1 MLNNFAIFI
10 LSHGRANDMETVK
23 AILNAGYTGK
33 WFVVIDD
40 LDSQQELYKEKYGDN
55 VIVFDKKLWAEKTD
69 TVTNTGELRSPVF
82 ARNAITEIAKEKGL
96 KYYAEFDDDLK
107 TFSFRYNDN
116 GKLAGKP
123 IKNLDEVI
131 EAMLEFQ
138 EASGATSL
146 GFASNGG
153 FIGGTEGHFKQGI
166 LRSIH
171 QAYILRTDKQIEFK
185 GLLNEDGIATEFCNS
200 TGRLA
205 FELCAVTQTCPARST
220 NEGGLNDLYKENDEY
235 IRAFYSIIA
244 FPNNLKIIQKQ
255 GTVTLQRKTDT
266 AMPKIISERWKKHA
280 R

>member
-23 AILNAGYTGK
+23 AIQKAGYTGE
-33 WFVVIDD
+33 WFIVIDD
-40 LDSQQELYKEKYGDN
+40 LDSQQELYKEKYGDK
-55 VIVFDKKLWAEKTD
+55 VIIFDKKLWAEKTD
-69 TVTNTGELRSPVF
+69 TITNTGELSSPVF

-107 TFSFRYNDN
+107 TFQFRYNDN

-123 IKNLDEVI
+123 IKNLNEVI

-146 GFASNGG
+146 GFASGGG
-153 FIGGTEGHFKQGI
+153 FIGGVEGRFKQGI
-166 LRSIH
+166 LRNIN
-171 QAYILRTDKQIEFK
+171 QAFILRTDKPIEFK
-185 GLLNEDGIATEFCNS
+185 GLLNEDSIALEFCNS

-235 IRAFYSIIA
+235 VRAFYSIIA
-244 FPNNLKIIQKQ
+244 FPNNLKIIQRQ

-266 AMPKIISERWKKHA
+266 AMPKIISERWKKNA
-280 R
+280 